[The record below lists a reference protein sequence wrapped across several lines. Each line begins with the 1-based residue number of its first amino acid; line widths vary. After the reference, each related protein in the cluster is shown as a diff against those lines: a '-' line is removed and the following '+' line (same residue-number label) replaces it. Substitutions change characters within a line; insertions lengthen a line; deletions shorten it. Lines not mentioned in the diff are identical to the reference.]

1 MSTIDSETRNKT
13 LNTISYNER
22 LKEKIT
28 AQAKRLTQLAIEKE
42 ELIELLREKT
52 MTLDVSLDSNLN
64 SLKNNR
70 NAKSAN
76 PQKYKNQNYLKELI
90 IAKDKIK
97 ELEENKRELINLKKT
112 VSDRLYKANNDIDKT
127 KESLIIM
134 EKEKKNL
141 MEQVYSLTSDKEQNS
156 KKIQKITKN
165 YDEQIKDLIQ
175 KNKKLF
181 QDNKQLVIQIKKITH
196 ENNNLKKDNISLKNI
211 NSNFTKTID
220 NLTHQLNHF
229 KNEINY
235 TIKKQEIDKYE
246 KLVDELN
253 SKIYG
258 KNREILKMKEL
269 QNNYELLENELTN
282 AVDEKDKDI
291 LILSKHI
298 NKLNSN
304 NTQLEN
310 DKDILQNKISDLLNE
325 NQKMKTEI
333 LSLKKKNDQ
342 ITNQFQTMN
351 NMKNS
356 QINNLK
362 KMNEVLE
369 EKVIKIEKNKKYLEH
384 LLTTTHPSRDLVSE
398 ILELYYQISG
408 LENEKKN
415 IEKEYLYQ
423 PLNSKYNDINKEIKK
438 KEINN
443 ISTQITKLKKYLKSM
458 EEGITIN

>member
-1 MSTIDSETRNKT
+1 MSTIDTETRNKT
-13 LNTISYNER
+13 LNTISYNEK

-28 AQAKRLTQLAIEKE
+28 SQAKRLTQLALEKE

-64 SLKNNR
+64 SIKNNR
-70 NAKSAN
+70 NSKSAN
-76 PQKYKNQNYLKELI
+76 PQKFKNQNYLKELI
-90 IAKDKIK
+90 IAKDRIK
-97 ELEENKRELINLKKT
+97 ELEDNKRELINLKKT
-112 VSDRLYKANNDIDKT
+112 VSDRLSKANNDIDKT

-141 MEQVYSLTSDKEQNS
+141 MQQVYTLTSDKEQNS

-181 QDNKQLVIQIKKITH
+181 HDNKQLVIKIKKVTD
-196 ENNNLKKDNISLKNI
+196 ENNYLKKDNISLKNI
-211 NSNFTKTID
+211 NSNFTQTID

-258 KNREILKMKEL
+258 KNKEISKMKEL

-282 AVDEKDKDI
+282 AVDEKDRDN

-304 NTQLEN
+304 IMQLEN

-333 LSLKKKNDQ
+333 LSLKKR
-342 ITNQFQTMN
+342 M
-351 NMKNS
+351 
-356 QINNLK
+356 
-362 KMNEVLE
+362 
-369 EKVIKIEKNKKYLEH
+369 
-384 LLTTTHPSRDLVSE
+384 
-398 ILELYYQISG
+398 
-408 LENEKKN
+408 
-415 IEKEYLYQ
+415 
-423 PLNSKYNDINKEIKK
+423 
-438 KEINN
+438 
-443 ISTQITKLKKYLKSM
+443 TKLLINFNQWIIWKILKL
-458 EEGITIN
+458 II